1 MFHWR
6 MNGYITED
14 EVLVINL
21 ADEDYYYL
29 DWVIKQNTKDKEF
42 IPYVKKLKTD
52 LPVIYIYVY

>member
-21 ADEDYYYL
+21 ADEDHYYL
-29 DWVIKQNTKDKEF
+29 DRVIKQNTKDKEF

>member
-42 IPYVKKLKTD
+42 VKKLKTD
-52 LPVIYIYVY
+52 LPVIYIDMC